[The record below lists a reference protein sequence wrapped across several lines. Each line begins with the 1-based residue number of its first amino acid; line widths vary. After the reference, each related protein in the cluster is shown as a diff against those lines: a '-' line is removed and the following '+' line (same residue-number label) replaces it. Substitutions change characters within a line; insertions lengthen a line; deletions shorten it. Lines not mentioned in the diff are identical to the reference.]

1 MSLNLPI
8 ERIKMVKYITFCEM
22 TSEFL
27 KLPIEERQKYVQSW
41 GRIGSGY
48 GIKMMFWGMP
58 AGVREQ
64 VVCVFEA
71 NGTEEKFFKFQREWL
86 ALGTEDAGK
95 YIRNTRTIP
104 VH

>member
-1 MSLNLPI
+1 LKLNLHL

-41 GRIGSGY
+41 GRIGLTY

-58 AGVREQ
+58 AGVREH

-71 NGTEEKFFKFQREWL
+71 NGNDGKFFKFQREWL
-86 ALGTEDAGK
+86 SLGTEDAGK
-95 YIRNTRTIP
+95 YVRNTRTIP
-104 VH
+104 VY